1 MKEIFDEI
9 SAQCSEITTK
19 KYSTSFTWGIFL
31 MDKQLRP
38 PIYAIYGFVRFAD
51 EIVDTFHE
59 FDKKYL
65 LQKFKN
71 DCFEAIELG
80 ISLNP
85 VLNSFQKVVNQYN
98 IDHEL
103 IRLFLNSME
112 MDLEPSSYSSD
123 KYDEYILGSA
133 EVVGLMCLSVFTNG
147 DRKFYDELKP
157 FAMKL
162 GSTFQKVNFLRDV
175 KADFQQLNRTYFP
188 DVDLQN
194 FSDSQKVL
202 IENEIEAEFVEAL
215 AGINKLPMS
224 SRKGVYLA
232 YIYYRSL
239 LNKIK
244 NVSAAD
250 IMNKRFRVSN
260 AHKLMLMFGSMIK
273 FR

>member
-71 DCFEAIELG
+71 DCFEAIEVG

-215 AGINKLPMS
+215 AGINKLPLS

>member
-98 IDHEL
+98 IDLEL

-147 DRKFYDELKP
+147 DRKFYEELKP

-194 FSDSQKVL
+194 FSDTQKVL

-215 AGINKLPMS
+215 AGINKLPLS